1 MLKNFIT
8 ITFRNFIHQKVF
20 SLVNILGLSVGLTS
34 AFLIFIYIQDE
45 INYDRMHL
53 DARNTDCVGADF
65 TFENRHTFTAANKP
79 SAWSTELKRQFP
91 GI

>member
-20 SLVNILGLSVGLTS
+20 SLINILGLSVGLTF

-45 INYDRMHL
+45 INYDRMQL
-53 DARNTDCVGADF
+53 DARNTYCVGADL
-65 TFENRHTFTAANKP
+65 TFENRDTFTAANTP
-79 SAWSTELKRQFP
+79 SACSTELKRQFP
-91 GI
+91 SI